1 MSIATDDSTVGGT
14 DERTTGPAGQ
24 ESGEARPVDP
34 SELLDLGR
42 YMPWTDVGNGEL
54 LSRVIRRHSVAS
66 RVMPPSSSGRLA
78 AVCGDLLR
86 YDDLR
91 GRWLI

>member
-1 MSIATDDSTVGGT
+1 MTIATDDSTVGGT

-42 YMPWTDVGNGEL
+42 YMPWIDVGNGEL
-54 LSRVIRRHSVAS
+54 
-66 RVMPPSSSGRLA
+66 LA

-86 YDDLR
+86 YDHLR